1 MHMDPLAVRGVC
13 CADRTVPWTVLSRP
27 QLARII
33 MVFEGGLL
41 ATALVGFWSVQVLA
55 TGTAWAG
62 SRLIRHRHGLWARGE
77 REARAPHFPEE
88 CGI

>member
-33 MVFEGGLL
+33 MVFEDGLL
-41 ATALVGFWSVQVLA
+41 ATALGFWSVQVLA

-62 SRLIRHRHGLWARGE
+62 SRLAIATV
-77 REARAPHFPEE
+77 
-88 CGI
+88 